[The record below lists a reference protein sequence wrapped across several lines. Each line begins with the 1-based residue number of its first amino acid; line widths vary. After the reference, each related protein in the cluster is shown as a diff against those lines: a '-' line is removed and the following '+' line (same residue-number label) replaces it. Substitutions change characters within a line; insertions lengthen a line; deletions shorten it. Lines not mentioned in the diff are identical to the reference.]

1 VLLLDS
7 PLSLEEKIKLQLI
20 DLEITILE
28 QELQAALPN
37 PKLVLEL

>member
-1 VLLLDS
+1 VLHLDS

-28 QELQAALPN
+28 QELQAVLPN